1 MRKRFVRQDSKRYSK
16 IGKNRKKLQKWR
28 KPKGRDSKMRL
39 RRKSYPR
46 TVSTG
51 YKNKKSESGKING
64 KLPILV
70 HNLSDLKKVGKNN
83 SVILSSRVGAKKKI
97 EIIKVANEKNMLI
110 LNILT
115 KEKR

>member
-64 KLPILV
+64 KMPILV
-70 HNLSDLKKVGKNN
+70 YNSLDLQKAGKNN
-83 SVILSSRVGAKKKI
+83 SIILSSRVGAKKKI
-97 EIIKVANEKNMLI
+97 QIIKTAREKNLTI
-110 LNILT
+110 LNISGD
-115 KEKR
+115 KK